1 MIHDEDLHR
10 PAKSL
15 DSRAVNATE
24 EWVDLDKSS
33 KTFAKAEII
42 LASFI
47 NMEARAPLPSLQ
59 DTESSG
65 RSESSLPISVSRS
78 YSRELLSQ
86 FLEETHSYTPEESVA
101 VPKNMKQSTSLGGV
115 MNQDD
120 RIVDSQMKK
129 KKIKKKKANEDYHLK
144 SFEIQED
151 WADWKSKEVRGTP
164 VAVESQRLSPSTGGD
179 DTPKTRNGAATP
191 ESGHPTRTTHSVV
204 LVDVPISPL
213 TQNTAFQGMTHI
225 NTALETQDAVS
236 VKSDI
241 TGLTGVFNGT
251 VSSSHDSKVAP
262 RQKARFQKSPIPKVD
277 EGPVVKEKTTKAK
290 RGISF
295 DKVSVRMYE
304 RILSANPSCTS
315 GPPVGI
321 GWNYAPEKHYLLDAF
336 ELHRMGNR
344 RSKAKLL
351 LTRSVRESMLL
362 ELGYKQQD
370 LAQAVRITIRSKNQR
385 KQTVNNLGIA
395 KFEETLESARKG
407 MKSLF
412 TVRREDSLVLGAR

>member
-1 MIHDEDLHR
+1 MIHDEDQHR
-10 PAKSL
+10 QTKSL
-15 DSRAVNATE
+15 GNRVIDATE
-24 EWVDLDKSS
+24 VWVDVDATSKSL
-33 KTFAKAEII
+33 AKAENI
-42 LASFI
+42 LASLI
-47 NMEARAPLPSLQ
+47 KMDARAPLPSLQ

-65 RSESSLPISVSRS
+65 QSESSLPFSVSRS

-86 FLEETHSYTPEESVA
+86 FLEETHSYTPEESGAVA
-101 VPKNMKQSTSLGGV
+101 KTIKQNASLGGLPIP
-115 MNQDD
+115 DD
-120 RIVDSQMKK
+120 RNGDSQMKK
-129 KKIKKKKANEDYHLK
+129 KKIKKKKASDEYLLK
-144 SFEIQED
+144 SFDIQED
-151 WADWKSKEVRGTP
+151 WADWKRKDIGGATVP
-164 VAVESQRLSPSTGGD
+164 VGSERLSPSTGGD
-179 DTPKTRNGAATP
+179 DTPKTRNGGETP
-191 ESGHPTRTTHSVV
+191 ESGRPTQAMHSVV

-213 TQNTAFQGMTHI
+213 TQNTAFQGITHN
-225 NTALETQDAVS
+225 NTLLETHDAVS

-241 TGLTGVFNGT
+241 TGLTGIFYGT
-251 VSSSHDSKVAP
+251 GASSHDAKVAP
-262 RQKARFQKSPIPKVD
+262 KKKAKFQKTPIAKVD
-277 EGPVVKEKTTKAK
+277 EVPVVKEKTSKSK
-290 RGISF
+290 RSISF
-295 DKVSVRMYE
+295 DKVSVRIYE